1 MDNSSNF
8 ACRARSLS
16 SQQRLRNSSISWQS
30 FVRLSWKS
38 LFLISN
44 SPHKLILSLWAL
56 SQIFAWRS
64 CNLWVSSSRW
74 DSCRAISELLCSH
87 LLISTSA
94 SISDNFSE
102 LHSLLEL
109 MTQPFSPEFYEDF
122 LDLSWI
128 DRCFHLGLF
137 CLSSAVHLLWTQIL
151 TPVSWVL
158 LIEKANLS
166 QKHSLAVVS
175 QSCGLH

>member
-1 MDNSSNF
+1 MS
-8 ACRARSLS
+8 CK
-16 SQQRLRNSSISWQS
+16 S
-30 FVRLSWKS
+30 FVRLSSKS
-38 LFLISN
+38 LFLIPN
-44 SPHKLILSLWAL
+44 SPRKLILSLWAL
-56 SQIFAWRS
+56 SHIFAWRS

-87 LLISTSA
+87 LLISASA

-102 LHSLLEL
+102 LHSPLEL
-109 MTQPFSPEFYEDF
+109 MTQPLSPEFYEDF
-122 LDLSWI
+122 HDLSWI
-128 DRCFHLGLF
+128 DRHFHLDLF
-137 CLSSAVHLLWTQIL
+137 CLSSTIHHLLWTQIL